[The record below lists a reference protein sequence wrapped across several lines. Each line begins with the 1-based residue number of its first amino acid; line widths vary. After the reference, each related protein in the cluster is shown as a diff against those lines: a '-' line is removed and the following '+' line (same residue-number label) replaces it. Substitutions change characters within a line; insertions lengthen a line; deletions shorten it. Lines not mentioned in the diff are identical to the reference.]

1 MTVAEVDGVSK
12 RFGDVVALDRL
23 SLAVEAGSTVAL
35 LGANGAGKTTLISLL
50 LGLRTPDG
58 GRVRVLGG
66 DPRAPAVRRAL
77 GTALQDV
84 GVPATLRVEEL
95 VRFVAAHF
103 ANAAPIGELLA
114 RFGLDRVATR
124 QAGGLSGGQRRR
136 LALALAFAGRP
147 PLVILDEPTAS
158 LDPDGRAAVWAASD
172 DLRHAGGTVVV
183 ATHDL
188 HEAEAAADR
197 VVVVDAGRVVADG
210 SPRALAAR
218 AGTTRIAYVGDRAP
232 PGFPDARRERGRVV
246 LDVADAGVA
255 VTRLVREG
263 VELRELEVRALSLEE
278 AIARLRGASP

>member
-1 MTVAEVDGVSK
+1 MTVAEVESVTK
-12 RFGDVVALDRL
+12 RFGEVVALDRL
-23 SLAVEAGSTVAL
+23 TLSADAGSTIAL

-66 DPRAPAVRRAL
+66 DPRAAAVRSSI

-84 GVPATLRVEEL
+84 GLPATLRADEL

-103 ANAAPIGELLA
+103 ANAAPVGELLA
-114 RFGLDRVATR
+114 RFGLDRVAMR

-158 LDPDGRAAVWAASD
+158 LDPDGRSAVWAAVEE
-172 DLRHAGGTVVV
+172 LRRDGGTILV

-188 HEAEAAADR
+188 HEAEAVADR
-197 VVVVDAGRVVADG
+197 VVVLDAGRVVADG
-210 SPRALAAR
+210 SPRAIAAR
-218 AGTTRIAYVGDRAP
+218 AGTTRIAYVGERAP
-232 PGFPDARRERGRVV
+232 PGFPDARCARGRVV
-246 LDVADAGVA
+246 LDADDAGAA
-255 VTRLVREG
+255 VTRLVQAG
-263 VELRELEVRALSLEE
+263 VDLHGLEVRPLSLDE
-278 AIARLRGASP
+278 AIARLQRGLP